1 METVATWELAYDG
14 NWMRSFRPFGTDKRT
29 GTGTALGRNAER
41 VRGSN
46 QPHRRSDGV
55 LLPDVRG
62 VVESADGAVVVFHL
76 SRRIDFPADPA
87 QPRHGLEVLTGSS

>member
-1 METVATWELAYDG
+1 
-14 NWMRSFRPFGTDKRT
+14 MRSVRPFGTNEGT
-29 GTGTALGRNAER
+29 GTGTALGRNAGR

-55 LLPDVRG
+55 PLPDVRG
-62 VVESADGAVVVFHL
+62 VVESAEGAVVVFHL
-76 SRRIDFPADPA
+76 SGRIDFPADPA

>member
-1 METVATWELAYDG
+1 
-14 NWMRSFRPFGTDKRT
+14 MRSVRPFGTDEGT
-29 GTGTALGRNAER
+29 GTGTALGRNAGR